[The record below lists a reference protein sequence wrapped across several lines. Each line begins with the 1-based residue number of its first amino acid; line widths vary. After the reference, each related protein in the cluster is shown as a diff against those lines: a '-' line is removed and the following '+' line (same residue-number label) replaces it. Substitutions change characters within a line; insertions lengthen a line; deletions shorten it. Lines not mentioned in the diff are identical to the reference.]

1 MPRSIIEVLR
11 QTLAQLEQ
19 SDDCQPGDPA
29 LMRLRLG
36 VEETI
41 AKLQAAEHLSPQ
53 PELAPRPSES
63 STKPN

>member
-1 MPRSIIEVLR
+1 MPRSITEVLR
-11 QTLAQLEQ
+11 ETLEQIEQ

-41 AKLQAAEHLSPQ
+41 AKLQSVEQLSQ
-53 PELAPRPSES
+53 QQKL
-63 STKPN
+63 